1 MKRIFI
7 VISIAFLSFFIS
19 FTVVAQDTESVFDS
33 WRLSKMPEF
42 HEPGYKSFSEW
53 VQTHVVY
60 PETARKNKM
69 EGVVQVSFVVEKD
82 GSLSSAR
89 VNSSLGMSIREGE
102 EDESFAPDLDKEA
115 VRVVLSSPF
124 SWTPG
129 RFENLVVRT
138 QMAVDVVFS
147 LSGGDYEPPVSSV
160 DQKPSFQGGD
170 SKKFAVWILANTNF
184 PQELYQKGYSRHRV
198 LFTVDKNG
206 EVINAHMPSH
216 ISKDKNFDNELLSVV
231 RSSPLWQPA
240 RSNGKPVK
248 YEQSILVDFSDK
260 LPSASDYYAQA
271 NTGQNAF
278 TTSSIR
284 ASQQAGTTKQLA
296 QNIAPKAREWT
307 VEETLPA
314 SGTRRWSCK
323 LYSDGTCTIRRG
335 GKVYEGSW
343 TYESFYEWR
352 DLITVRYDG
361 HRLEV
366 FYDFNDGGDVWLRK
380 YN

>member
-53 VQTHVVY
+53 VQAHVVY

-184 PQELYQKGYSRHRV
+184 PQELYKKGYSRHRV

-260 LPSASDYYAQA
+260 LPSASAPA
-271 NTGQNAF
+271 
-278 TTSSIR
+278 S
-284 ASQQAGTTKQLA
+284 SQQTSTSIETATSNAAEKANESAWLVGT
-296 QNIAPKAREWT
+296 WT
-307 VEETLPA
+307 VNTREFGRISLII
-314 SGTRRWSCK
+314 SGNGQTGR
-323 LYSDGTCTIRRG
+323 LNFDGEKGSYEVKGSEIRCHIDG
-335 GKVYEGSW
+335 DPK
-343 TYESFYEWR
+343 
-352 DLITVRYDG
+352 DLITVFKIHPGNRIYFG
-361 HRLEV
+361 EG
-366 FYDFNDGGDVWLRK
+366 YYFNKVK
-380 YN
+380 